1 MEKQLMPSRPQP
13 VASLSP
19 ISTAFTDEETANA
32 SVNSFFTVLGR
43 WKWRILAF
51 VFLSV
56 AATAGA
62 VLRMRPL
69 FEATAKIEI
78 DHPTAAMT
86 TALTIWTATV
96 ARPVRG
102 GAGSCHRSRSSIR
115 RWRNATSPEAL

>member
-56 AATAGA
+56 AATACA

-69 FEATAKIEI
+69 YEATAKMRSII
-78 DHPTAAMT
+78 PAA
-86 TALTIWTATV
+86 V
-96 ARPVRG
+96 A
-102 GAGSCHRSRSSIR
+102 
-115 RWRNATSPEAL
+115 